1 MKPARGAVVSLIS
14 YSARRQTA
22 RRTLG
27 ISYVVL
33 RFLARRLKTRNR
45 TVLTFKVEPG
55 ARYEIVGIRRGD

>member
-14 YSARRQTA
+14 YSARRQTV